1 MQCGGGRSKADR
13 VHHEGDYIMS
23 YARSDFSESMDRATI
38 TPDKI
43 DKVLAAW
50 GESTEGYGEWSGGFL
65 LKLKDGRFAY
75 LTGWCDTTGWGCQD
89 GASIDYFDKKPKL
102 SKCNNEEAQWDDAPA
117 DLNKWLAD
125 GADHDKIY

>member
-1 MQCGGGRSKADR
+1 
-13 VHHEGDYIMS
+13 MS

-43 DKVLAAW
+43 DKVLGAW

-65 LKLKDGRFAY
+65 LQLKDGRFAY

-89 GASIDYFDKKPKL
+89 GASIDYFDKCPKL
-102 SKCNNEEAQWDDAPA
+102 AKCKKDADWDKEPA
-117 DLNKWLAD
+117 DLNKWLKD